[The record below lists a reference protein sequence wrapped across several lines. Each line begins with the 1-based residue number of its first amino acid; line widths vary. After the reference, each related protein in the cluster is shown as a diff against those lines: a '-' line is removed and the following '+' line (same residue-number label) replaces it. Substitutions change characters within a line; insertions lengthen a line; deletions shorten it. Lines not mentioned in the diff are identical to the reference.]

1 MAFPQVEVFEDY
13 RAAAGADFDA
23 VIVLGDF
30 DTELPADFADFI
42 EQAQQFDQRV
52 GKQALL
58 VTCDVAGGRLITAP
72 TGPLTRDYA
81 DVRTIADAAA
91 AAAKIA
97 VQAGVKKPLLVTF
110 GIPSEGRYGQ
120 AEAVAYWGLCQ
131 ALYEPLEARE
141 FHGEET
147 IEPLAKVGVIGALD
161 EQWLQAVEAGK
172 RVARDLAGTEP
183 ERMAPPRFAEY
194 CQQAFAHSPVKV
206 TIIDDIQ
213 QLQHEYPLLMAVGRA
228 SLGVE
233 RHWPCVIRLEYKA
246 PAAEQTLMFAGKGIV
261 YDTGGADL
269 KVGGHMAG
277 MSRDKGGAAGVAG
290 FLKTVAEMRPE
301 TVNVIAELGV
311 VRNSIGAEAFVSDE
325 IITGHSGVRVR
336 IGNTDA
342 EGRLVLADLLSH
354 LRVEAGKYP
363 RPQLFSVATLTGH
376 AALAKGPYTA
386 FVPNGPAVSQGTASR
401 LLEAG
406 EVYGDPGEISWSR
419 REDYDFVR
427 PRTKSDDVLS
437 SNNGPSATTKRGH
450 QFPMAF
456 LAIAAGLDGH
466 GNDSEHPLPYVHV
479 DIAGS
484 GVEGGDWQHGKPTA
498 TPVACFSG
506 CYLHR

>member
-1 MAFPQVEVFEDY
+1 MAFPTVEVVESYSAAHSDY
-13 RAAAGADFDA
+13 DA
-23 VIVLGDF
+23 VILVGDF
-30 DTELPADFADFI
+30 AQNLPAEFADFVAQA
-42 EQAQQFDQRV
+42 EQYDQRV
-52 GKQALL
+52 GKQPLL
-58 VTCDVAGGRLITAP
+58 LAADVFGGRLITAP
-72 TGPLTRDYA
+72 TGPLTRDYD
-81 DVRTIADAAA
+81 DVRNIADAAGA
-91 AAAKIA
+91 GARIA
-97 VQAGVKKPLLVTF
+97 QQAGVKQPLLVVF
-110 GIPSEGRYGQ
+110 GTQDDARYGQ

-141 FHGEET
+141 ALGEET
-147 IEPLAKVGVIGALD
+147 IETITNVGVIGTLD
-161 EQWLQAVEAGK
+161 AEWLSAVEAGK
-172 RVARDLAGTEP
+172 RVARDLCGTEP

-194 CQQAFAHSPVKV
+194 CQQAFAHTPVKV
-206 TIIDDIQ
+206 TVIDDIQ

-233 RHWPCVIRLEYKA
+233 RHWPCVVRLEYDA

-269 KVGGHMAG
+269 KTGGHMAG

-290 FLKTVAEMRPE
+290 FMKTVAAMRPE
-301 TVNVIAELGV
+301 TVSVVAELGV
-311 VRNSIGAEAFVSDE
+311 VRNSIGAEAFVADE
-325 IITGHSGVRVR
+325 IIKAHSGVRVR

-354 LRVEAGKYP
+354 LRLQAANYP

-386 FVPNGPAVSQGTASR
+386 LVPNGPARAVG
-401 LLEAG
+401 LHDKLWEAG
-406 EVYGDPGEISWSR
+406 EVYGDPAEVSWSR
-419 REDYDFVR
+419 REDFSFVA

-437 SNNGPSATTKRGH
+437 SNNGPSVSTKRGH

-456 LAIAAGLDGH
+456 LAIASGLDQH
-466 GNDSEHPLPYVHV
+466 GNDSDHPLPYVHV

-484 GVEGGDWQHGKPTA
+484 GVEGGDWQHGKPSG
-498 TPVACFSG
+498 TPVTCFAG
-506 CYLHR
+506 AYLHK